1 LVYSTG
7 AQTILLFYH
16 EMLVATFLNLLFHL
30 HLAKEKVI
38 SEIDGSE
45 DGFDISFAVQL
56 SLP

>member
-1 LVYSTG
+1 
-7 AQTILLFYH
+7 
-16 EMLVATFLNLLFHL
+16 LN
-30 HLAKEKVI
+30 LAKEKVI